1 MSQNDPLRNLPLVKP
16 TEPRETTAANWQ
28 IVLTTIAIVAILAVF
43 FWGIN
48 NQRGENSGEQATAPQ
63 ATPATPQSTDSQSGQ
78 APASTTTG
86 QGGND
91 QGNAPQDDKANP
103 PSQQPTTNPG
113 QNGQPNQNNGQ
124 PAQPGSGGH

>member
-1 MSQNDPLRNLPLVKP
+1 VSGKLFMKNHEPAIMSQNDPMRNLPLVKP

-86 QGGND
+86 VVCLH
-91 QGNAPQDDKANP
+91 
-103 PSQQPTTNPG
+103 
-113 QNGQPNQNNGQ
+113 
-124 PAQPGSGGH
+124 SGYSRSGFCIATRSP